1 MKTIFLI
8 RHAKSSWDEPGLSD
22 FERPLNER
30 GRRDAPRMAEKLRGK
45 DAVIEHILSSTA
57 RRAVRTAEAFAK
69 TNGIRSEDIERVDEL
84 YLAPPDLYRS
94 LIGALDDRFERVA
107 IVGHNEGITDFA
119 NELGVRRIDDMPTC
133 SVFAVSAD
141 ISRWREFM
149 AARKEFLLFLYPKD
163 PFDPLHL

>member
-30 GRRDAPRMAEKLRGK
+30 GRRDAPRMAEKLKGRG
-45 DAVIEHILSSTA
+45 AVIEHILSSTA

-84 YLAPPDLYRS
+84 SD
-94 LIGALDDRFERVA
+94 
-107 IVGHNEGITDFA
+107 
-119 NELGVRRIDDMPTC
+119 VRACIC
-133 SVFAVSAD
+133 
-141 ISRWREFM
+141 
-149 AARKEFLLFLYPKD
+149 
-163 PFDPLHL
+163 